1 MVQRPRQ
8 GNPTPPAILGWRER
22 DIGERY
28 TTIKKSG
35 SHVTGHGR
43 IIIIRRP
50 PTITNLDTTSDI
62 VEWEAN
68 TMQVT
73 EITGGTYAAA
83 YQYWRLHYG
92 PYIRDMRDAI
102 ATMWRWMANTY
113 LPWESHW
120 DIVSGRLINLKNA
133 RGYTSVNMRDP
144 PEYARQVNPPGVRKK
159 SHPCLWSQSTLPGSA
174 GRNTGRHLR
183 DDLPLGRI
191 PWIFRMGR
199 AIIWR
204 TQCDKWDKYH

>member
-1 MVQRPRQ
+1 MIQGNLPLHPPPTVTTEERGVCRDHWRHVGHQPTAADKGSVEVNGIACAESIFLHAHPRKSPVGHSMVQRPRQ

-83 YQYWRLHYG
+83 YQYWKLHYG
-92 PYIRDMRDAI
+92 PYIRDLRDAI

-113 LPWESHW
+113 LPWKSHW
-120 DIVSGRLINLKNA
+120 DIVSGRLINLKK
-133 RGYTSVNMRDP
+133 R
-144 PEYARQVNPPGVRKK
+144 PG
-159 SHPCLWSQSTLPGSA
+159 LY
-174 GRNTGRHLR
+174 
-183 DDLPLGRI
+183 
-191 PWIFRMGR
+191 
-199 AIIWR
+199 
-204 TQCDKWDKYH
+204 QC